1 MLKEKV
7 INVGKTAYFNFTEYF
22 LTKIEEHQVE
32 QLLNKTR
39 SSRKNTSIIA
49 KAKLKK
55 FFPEVWE
62 IVKFEVK

>member
-1 MLKEKV
+1 MLKEKIV
-7 INVGKTAYFNFTEYF
+7 NLGKTAYFNLQEYL

-55 FFPEVWE
+55 HFPEVYAIVLEE
-62 IVKFEVK
+62 IF

>member
-7 INVGKTAYFNFTEYF
+7 VNLGKNLSFNLKEYF

-62 IVKFEVK
+62 IVKLEVK